1 VCALLAADAPPESIS
16 ARLVDRA
23 LSGGGPD
30 NITVIVV
37 DVAGE
42 DGEAR
47 ADFVGSAASK
57 RKLPAVRT
65 GETGSSPRPK
75 TRTVPVSTSEL
86 PLPHVAPR
94 AKVSAEPQPR
104 GLSVR
109 VRRRLRAGIIALL
122 VLGILVAAALGG
134 YSWTQTRFYV
144 GANGSHVAVFQGIP
158 ATLGGL
164 ALSQVYLDSDVLV
177 SSLTVYEQT
186 QVTQSISFDN
196 VTDAVNALNRI
207 TGE

>member
-1 VCALLAADAPPESIS
+1 LATDAAPDTVS

-57 RKLPAVRT
+57 RKLPAVRSS
-65 GETGSSPRPK
+65 ETGSSPRPK
-75 TRTVPVSTSEL
+75 TRSVPVSTSEL
-86 PLPHVAPR
+86 PLPNTGPASNAS
-94 AKVSAEPQPR
+94 AKPERRQLSER
-104 GLSVR
+104 G
-109 VRRRLRAGIIALL
+109 RRRLRAGIIAVL
-122 VLGILVAAALGG
+122 VLGVLVAAAVWG
-134 YSWTQTRFYV
+134 YSWTQTRFYLGV
-144 GANGSHVAVFQGIP
+144 NGSHVAVVQGSP

-177 SSLTVYEQT
+177 SSLPAYEQT
-186 QVTQSISFDN
+186 RVTQSVSFDN
-196 VTDAVNALNRI
+196 VSDAVAALNRI